1 MPKLAC
7 HLARFTTEIK
17 PFVEYSNWEKML
29 RSRNSTAVAGPAYT
43 GQDLMCK
50 PSTVHPAE
58 SARARDTMINE
69 VIVVGWT
76 AERSGV
82 ERVLAS
88 YLSDGGND

>member
-1 MPKLAC
+1 M
-7 HLARFTTEIK
+7 R
-17 PFVEYSNWEKML
+17 
-29 RSRNSTAVAGPAYT
+29 RSRNSNAVAGRAYT

-69 VIVVGWT
+69 VMAVGWT
-76 AERSGV
+76 PERSGL